1 MPRLGIESI
10 FSSVFD
16 VKYQLTKSIIYL
28 QFASMIASFKHK
40 GLELFFTKGSYKGIP
55 AQYGSRIERM
65 LDRLDASKEA
75 EDMDLPGY
83 KFHALKG
90 DRKGE
95 FAVSVTGNWRITYQ
109 FIGEDAVNVN
119 LEDYH

>member
-1 MPRLGIESI
+1 MC
-10 FSSVFD
+10 SSD
-16 VKYQLTKSIIYL
+16 L
-28 QFASMIASFKHK
+28 
-40 GLELFFTKGSYKGIP
+40 P

-65 LDRLDASKEA
+65 LDRLDAAKEA
-75 EDMDLPGY
+75 EDMDLHGY

-95 FAVSVTGNWRITYQ
+95 YAVSVTGNWRIT
-109 FIGEDAVNVN
+109 FELSGDDAMNVN

>member
-1 MPRLGIESI
+1 
-10 FSSVFD
+10 
-16 VKYQLTKSIIYL
+16 
-28 QFASMIASFKHK
+28 MITSFKHK
-40 GLELFFTKGSYKGIP
+40 GLGLFFTKGSYKGIP

-65 LDRLDASKEA
+65 LDRLDASKKA

-95 FAVSVTGNWRITYQ
+95 LTAVSVTGNWRITYQ
-109 FIGEDAVNVN
+109 FIGEDALNVN